1 MIRKAQSDLRYLTYA
16 VPRKKRRS
24 GENNSLKRKA
34 VLQKCRAAFL
44 LCFAVLFHIVKR
56 AGKNGKP
63 RCLNFWT
70 ERMKKQHG

>member
-1 MIRKAQSDLRYLTYA
+1 LQAENFSSAATMQEARN
-16 VPRKKRRS
+16 
-24 GENNSLKRKA
+24 GENNSFKRKA

-44 LCFAVLFHIVKR
+44 LWFAVLFHIVKR